1 MPFSRRQI
9 LGKSLSLLAAG
20 GLSLGRRAE
29 AQAVLSDGP
38 TFFRI
43 GTGSTAGTYYPVGSL
58 LAAAI
63 SNPPGS
69 HPCEQG
75 GSCGVPG
82 LIAIAQSTEGSVDN
96 VRQMQRGTLDS
107 GLCQADI
114 AFWAAS
120 GEGVFAETGPIEDL
134 RVIASLFPELLHVVV
149 RRGAGINGFAD
160 LKGKRVSLDREGS
173 GTQVDALLVLKAL
186 GIKTS
191 SFEVLSLNAAQ
202 AVEALRKK
210 ELDAFFFVA
219 GAPLPAVEALARQ
232 ELIDLLPVVGPEIE
246 KLVEGYPF
254 FTEDFIPSGT
264 YPHIGVKSTLSVAA
278 LWLVT
283 AETPDDLVYEITR
296 SLWSDATRRLL
307 DSGHPRAREI
317 RLEQALNGIGNPPL
331 HEGALRYYREAGL
344 PALTPHAPT
353 AQ

>member
-9 LGKSLSLLAAG
+9 LGKSLSFLAAG
-20 GLSLGRRAE
+20 GVTCGLRSPAWAALTE
-29 AQAVLSDGP
+29 APV
-38 TFFRI
+38 FFRI

-69 HPCEQG
+69 HPCDQG

-96 VRQMQRGTLDS
+96 VRQMHRGSLNS
-107 GLCQADI
+107 SLCQADV
-114 AFWAAS
+114 AYWAAA
-120 GEGVFAETGPIEDL
+120 GEAVFQEEGPMEDL

-149 RRGAGINGFAD
+149 RRAAGIRSLQD

-173 GTQVDALLVLKAL
+173 GTRVDALLLLEAL
-186 GIKTS
+186 GIETS
-191 SFEVLSLNAAQ
+191 AFDVQSLNAAQ
-202 AVEALRKK
+202 AVDALRKE

-219 GAPLPAVEALARQ
+219 GAPLPAVENLARQ
-232 ELIDLLPVVGPEIE
+232 ELVDLLPVAGER
-246 KLVEGYPF
+246 VEALIDNYPF
-254 FTEDFIPSGT
+254 FTRDFIPSGT
-264 YPHIGVKSTLSVAA
+264 YPHIGVRPTLSVPA

-283 AETPDDLVYEITR
+283 ADTPEDLVYDITR
-296 SLWSDATRRLL
+296 VLWSAPTRRLL

-317 RLEQALNGIGNPPL
+317 RLEEALNIVGIPPL
-331 HEGALRYYREAGL
+331 HEGALRYYREIGL
-344 PALTPHAPT
+344 PEADEDEDFE
-353 AQ
+353 